1 MKIIIEQNPETFW
14 NVTFQDKLADRLSYD
29 EMLGLVAAITM
40 PTDRLCL
47 QWLKTEEQRYIQE
60 HYHDAE
66 FVLEMKPEDIIN
78 KLKENFKKLK
88 ENENKT

>member
-1 MKIIIEQNPETFW
+1 MKIIIEQNPETSW
-14 NVTFQDKLADRLSYD
+14 NVTFQDKVADKLCYD

-40 PTDRLCL
+40 PTDRPCL

-66 FVLEMKPEDIIN
+66 FVLEMQPEEIVNILKERFKN
-78 KLKENFKKLK
+78 LKENDK
-88 ENENKT
+88 N